1 MFARSTVVVGILS
14 AALFSRIS
22 ADEPKSAESPKL
34 EIQLKDVKKQAT
46 LVIKKTVKREEIG
59 AALGEIFPKIFA
71 YLGANNIKPS
81 SAPMAKY
88 KVVGD
93 KFEMEGGVIVPDGTK
108 GEGEIVVGELP
119 AGKAAFAVHVG
130 PYEKLPKTY
139 QALAEWLK
147 AKGDKPTDI
156 GWEIYVSDPGQ
167 AKPEETK
174 TEVYL
179 MVDSDKKDK

>member
-1 MFARSTVVVGILS
+1 MRIRIVVALVASCMTFLS
-14 AALFSRIS
+14 NIR
-22 ADEPKSAESPKL
+22 ADEAKL
-34 EIQLKDVKKQAT
+34 DIQQLKDVKKQTT
-46 LVIKKTVKREEIG
+46 LVIKKTVKRDEIAG
-59 AALGEIFPKIFA
+59 ALGEILPKVFA

-81 SAPMAKY
+81 SPPMAKY

-108 GEGEIVVGELP
+108 GEGEIVASELP

-130 PYEKLPKTY
+130 PYEKLPQTY
-139 QALAEWLK
+139 EALAGWLK
-147 AKGDKPTDI
+147 TKGYKPGKI

-167 AKPEETK
+167 SKPEEIK

-179 MVDSDKKDK
+179 MAESEKNAK